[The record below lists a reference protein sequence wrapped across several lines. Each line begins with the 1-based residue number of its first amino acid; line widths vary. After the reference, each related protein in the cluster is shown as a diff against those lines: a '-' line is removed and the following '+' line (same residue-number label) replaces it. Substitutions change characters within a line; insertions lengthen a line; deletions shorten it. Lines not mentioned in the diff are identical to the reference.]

1 MVDTAP
7 VLLDGSLP
15 YDPTLPEPTIAPLF
29 WSALNP
35 MPAESPASGLPTTRE
50 GLAAGLSRLV
60 DDLLNPASDQD
71 LAERVGQLVA
81 GLMGL
86 VDDLLGKGEA
96 PGPADAPAL
105 LQGLAAEML
114 HLVDGLLDSG
124 SGQDLAEQVGG
135 LIAGLMGLV
144 DGLLDG
150 GPAQQGPVPP
160 PSVPDAPA
168 APVPAP
174 SSPTSF
180 SSGGSTAFGDGT
192 ASVVLLAVL
201 ALSSA
206 LLGGSGSS
214 SWHSRA
220 FPRPGS
226 VLQPAIER
234 PG

>member
-1 MVDTAP
+1 LSYEPALPIAP
-7 VLLDGSLP
+7 
-15 YDPTLPEPTIAPLF
+15 LPEPTIAPLP
-29 WSALNP
+29 WPVLDP
-35 MPAESPASGLPTTRE
+35 MPVESAVSGLPTTRE
-50 GLAAGLSRLV
+50 GVAAGLSRLV
-60 DDLLNPASDQD
+60 DDLLNPASERN
-71 LAERVGQLVA
+71 LAERVGELVA
-81 GLMGL
+81 GLLVL
-86 VDDLLGKGEA
+86 VDDLLGNGKT
-96 PGPADAPAL
+96 PGPADAPAAA

-114 HLVDGLLDSG
+114 RLMDGLLDSG
-124 SGQDLAEQVGG
+124 SGQDLAERVGG
-135 LIAGLMGLV
+135 LVAGLMGLV

-150 GPAQQGPVPP
+150 GATQGPVPP
-160 PSVPDAPA
+160 LPAPDAPA

-192 ASVVLLAVL
+192 ASVLLLAVL